1 MAVVTR
7 RIGLSLGADI
17 CWPIAYEEIL
27 KRLDLSVPIGRDVIR
42 FAVDRVTIEPFS
54 LTQPC
59 KYDLVIDR
67 LTHWYSLSR
76 EWIKKAVIMDGLYVF
91 NNPWAVQSMEKHTS
105 YCAMMRF
112 RIGSVTSI
120 TIAKPS
126 STSLEK
132 SFLISAWRC
141 RSSI

>member
-1 MAVVTR
+1 MCLP
-7 RIGLSLGADI
+7 GFD
-17 CWPIAYEEIL
+17 WPIAYEEIL

-76 EWIKKAVIMDGLYVF
+76 EWIVARSH
-91 NNPWAVQSMEKHTS
+91 P
-105 YCAMMRF
+105 
-112 RIGSVTSI
+112 RI
-120 TIAKPS
+120 
-126 STSLEK
+126 
-132 SFLISAWRC
+132 
-141 RSSI
+141 